1 MLNQAEIGDAVQFL
15 DLLSDYF
22 ANERHWTRGAYHDH
36 GKRCLVGAI
45 RYLGRRHLI
54 ETTAA
59 VKFLRDALPWR
70 YLGLE
75 TFNDGCGDIAELRAV
90 IVNARSRA
98 LFEAAETRKRNDEA
112 QALMAAEA
120 EEQKRRMAAAPRYR
134 ELILARLE
142 RERAARAAAGDER
155 AIYML
160 CPELPA
166 EERLAA

>member
-75 TFNDGCGDIAELRAV
+75 TFNDGCGNIAELRGV

-98 LFEAAETRKRNDEA
+98 LFEAAETRKRNEET

-120 EEQKRRMAAAPRYR
+120 EEQKRRMAAAAPYR

-142 RERAARAAAGDER
+142 RERAAREADGETGETY
-155 AIYML
+155 IL
-160 CPELPA
+160 CPGVPEP
-166 EERLAA
+166 ERLAA